1 MWTEFSRSPVMS
13 TYLLAFVITDY
24 EMIEHV
30 YRSYGRS
37 VRLRYW
43 GKPEHMQYL
52 NQTIKVVPKMVSY
65 LETELK
71 QPFSLPKIDFIAPPA
86 GLSFQVEKVIQ
97 LFKYVI
103 INR

>member
-1 MWTEFSRSPVMS
+1 MRTELSRSPVMS

-103 INR
+103 TNL